1 MFMADSNQ
9 GYCEYLRQN
18 GIEIEKKQSD
28 NRSAVQDHLLSLE
41 PPMLLVNPPATT
53 PMCSKDATLCKEL
66 HGDNMHCTL
75 PLAAPPP
82 KKKKLKLIVEQ
93 ASGAE

>member
-18 GIEIEKKQSD
+18 GLDIEKKQSD

-41 PPMLLVNPPATT
+41 PPLLLVNPPAMNPT
-53 PMCSKDATLCKEL
+53 CSKDVVYCKEV
-66 HGDNMHCTL
+66 HGDNVHCV
-75 PLAAPPP
+75 PPPPP

-93 ASGAE
+93 DAE